1 MTWGK
6 IHAGKER
13 TDGLRIP
20 VSRLTDTDK
29 VTESA
34 HESFK
39 SYKKTSA
46 RQRARWLR
54 RWSDLCLKNID
65 DLALILTLE
74 NGKAV
79 AEARG
84 EVTYAASFL
93 EWFAGEAERSHGEV
107 VPVANT
113 SRRILTIKEP
123 LGVAAC
129 LASWNVP
136 IAMITRKGG
145 AAGCTAIWKPA
156 GETPMSALAQAV
168 LAQQAGFP
176 VGVID
181 VVTTLDKAAEVG
193 EALCKSRLVRNL
205 SFTGSTSVEKL
216 LVRQCA
222 SSLTKLSLELGGNS
236 TFIVFDDV
244 KLGTAVEACMQAKTR
259 NTGQTCASANR
270 ILVQDGIYDS
280 FTEAL
285 VKRVKDIKVGLST
298 AEIMSMGPL
307 THERAVQK
315 ARCLINGTSLL
326 VMCVCTMELRMA
338 SLWYQYSQHLLTP

>member
-1 MTWGK
+1 MSLSS
-6 IHAGKER
+6 R
-13 TDGLRIP
+13 T
-20 VSRLTDTDK
+20 
-29 VTESA
+29 
-34 HESFK
+34 
-39 SYKKTSA
+39 KKTSA

-107 VPVANT
+107 VPAANI
-113 SRRILTIKEP
+113 SQRILTIKEP
-123 LGVAAC
+123 IGVAAI
-129 LASWNVP
+129 LVPWNFP
-136 IAMITRKGG
+136 MAMITRKVG

-176 VGVID
+176 VGVIN
-181 VVTTLDKAAEVG
+181 VVTTQDKAAEVG
-193 EALCKSRLVRNL
+193 EALCKSRLMRNL

-285 VKRVKDIKVGLST
+285 VKRVKDIKVGLGT

-315 ARCLINGTSLL
+315 ARYLINDVKCSG
-326 VMCVCTMELRMA
+326 A
-338 SLWYQYSQHLLTP
+338 SVLLTVLPELTTYA